1 MSLTTNESKE
11 DYIESILIIK
21 REKGAVRSI
30 DIANH
35 FGYSRPSISRA
46 VGLLKKDGLINVDE
60 SGYIELTHD
69 GMELAKSIYSRHRTL
84 IRFLE
89 KIGVSPETADAD
101 ACRIEHILSEESMQ
115 RIRDFVVDGAS

>member
-1 MSLTTNESKE
+1 MALNTNESRE
-11 DYIESILIIK
+11 DYIESILMIK

-46 VGLLKKDGLINVDE
+46 VGLLRKDNLVVVDD
-60 SGYIELTHD
+60 SGYIELTPK
-69 GMELAKSIYSRHRTL
+69 GMELAKNVYSRHRML

-89 KIGVSPETADAD
+89 KLGVSPDTAEID
-101 ACRIEHILSEESMQ
+101 ACRVEHILSEESMD
-115 RIRDFVVDGAS
+115 RIRDFVNKS

>member
-1 MSLTTNESKE
+1 MALNTNESRE
-11 DYIESILIIK
+11 DYIESILMIK

-46 VGLLKKDGLINVDE
+46 VGLLRKDNLVVVDD
-60 SGYIELTHD
+60 SGYIELTPK
-69 GMELAKSIYSRHRTL
+69 GLELAKNVYSRHRML

-89 KIGVSPETADAD
+89 KLGVSSDTAEID
-101 ACRIEHILSEESMQ
+101 ACRVEHILSEESME
-115 RIRDFVVDGAS
+115 RIREFVNKS